1 MEFTI
6 PFEKGAK
13 HTRNMIIA
21 HAEHKTT
28 YQVLVDIT
36 QLKYASC
43 LPVNKDLGHMS
54 LDLPKMLFQRN
65 KEERKSNY
73 THFTSW

>member
-1 MEFTI
+1 MELTI
-6 PFEKGAK
+6 PFEKGVK

-43 LPVNKDLGHMS
+43 LI
-54 LDLPKMLFQRN
+54 QRPYMISPIGIAN
-65 KEERKSNY
+65 DSY
-73 THFTSW
+73 DSIL